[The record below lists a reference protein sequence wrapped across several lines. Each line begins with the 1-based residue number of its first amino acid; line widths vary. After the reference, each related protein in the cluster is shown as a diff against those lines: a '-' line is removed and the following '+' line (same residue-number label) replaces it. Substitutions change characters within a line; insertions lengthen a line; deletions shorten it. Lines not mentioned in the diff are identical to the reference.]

1 MITRLG
7 YYSTRDGR
15 IVHIT
20 KIYQSQP
27 IAEGSVREGDKEILA
42 VWRTKD
48 GRISEWKSSPRDI
61 VEFLDSDTSNDYH
74 Y

>member
-27 IAEGSVREGDKEILA
+27 IAEGSVREGDREILA
-42 VWRTKD
+42 MWRTVD

-61 VEFLDSDTSNDYH
+61 VEYLHPDTSNDYD